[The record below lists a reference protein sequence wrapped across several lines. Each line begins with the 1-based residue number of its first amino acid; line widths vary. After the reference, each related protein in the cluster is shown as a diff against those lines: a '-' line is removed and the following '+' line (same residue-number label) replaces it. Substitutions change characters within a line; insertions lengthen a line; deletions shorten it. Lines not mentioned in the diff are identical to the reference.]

1 MNDGLD
7 RLSLNQITTKGWNLL
22 EAVEGCQR
30 AGITSIGLW
39 RDKVQEVG
47 IDAAV
52 TALRRAGM
60 QVSSLCRAGFFPS
73 EGLEEFEARITDGQ
87 SAIEEAAR
95 LGTDVL
101 VLVCGGI
108 SGEGL
113 EASRASVAEGIEALL
128 PAAEREGVRLAIE
141 PLHPMYC
148 ADRSVI
154 VTLDQAVSLAERFPL
169 AQVGVVVD
177 TFHVWWDPELE
188 AQIARAGAEG
198 RLASYQ
204 VCDFNLPIAADA
216 LLSRGMMGD
225 GVIDFATIGRWVAA
239 AGYTG
244 PVEVEIFNQEI
255 WDTPGDE
262 VLRTI
267 SERYVRHVLPAL
279 GAAGS

>member
-7 RLSLNQITTKGWNLL
+7 RLSLNQITTKGWSLL

-39 RDKVQEVG
+39 RDKVEEVG

-73 EGLEEFEARITDGQ
+73 EGREEFEARITDGR

-108 SGEGL
+108 SGDDL

-154 VTLDQAVSLAERFPL
+154 VTLDQAVSLAERFPP

-177 TFHVWWDPELE
+177 TFHVWWDPGV
-188 AQIARAGAEG
+188 AAAIARAGE
-198 RLASYQ
+198 RILSFQ
-204 VCDFNLPIAADA
+204 VCDWLDPLPDV
-216 LLSRGMMGD
+216 LLGRGMMGD
-225 GVIDFATIGRWVAA
+225 GPIDFRFLRQEVEA
-239 AGYTG
+239 AGYEG
-244 PVEVEIFNQEI
+244 PIEVEIFNADI
-255 WDTPGDE
+255 WERPGEE
-262 VLRTI
+262 VVAEMVDRF
-267 SERYVRHVLPAL
+267 SEHLW
-279 GAAGS
+279 